1 MPESPTLRV
10 ITTLSLPARSLTS
23 PYPSSCSSRTPSSS
37 QSLFCSTAQPHL
49 ALPPPC
55 LTPYPHHIV
64 FRFPSPTP
72 RSFPPSSISPS
83 PSPSSSNSAHAYIS
97 SSFSLSPSSQ
107 SISSPLNLPSLHPE
121 KTTKRDGRDNGS
133 KGGMK
138 IGRDKYPSV
147 RFPFFSL
154 PSRFPIYRSSLI
166 SDAINKCQTRMLT
179 PSSHPPQTPLLIPQL
194 LGNSRPRH
202 TLLPPTLQM
211 STLHSPL
218 GTTTGRQTKNQSP
231 KQKGFASYLPLSP
244 TPLLRKRLGTPPQLM
259 NTTATLG
266 KELRTALEGENRR
279 ETKGPEA
286 KTAHLTV
293 QPHPQGE
300 ELGSSFSK
308 FDDRDGEGNGGVFG
322 LREGDGGKGGDATSS
337 TLDVKEEGEGRMRC
351 ERYERGEES
360 EGGNKTWNGN
370 LNSTE
375 HIYPSF
381 HSPAHL
387 LILPNPTASF
397 HLPPITKTTTILRPI
412 HLLPPPP

>member
-121 KTTKRDGRDNGS
+121 KTTQRDGRDNGS

-138 IGRDKYPSV
+138 IGRDKYPS
-147 RFPFFSL
+147 
-154 PSRFPIYRSSLI
+154 
-166 SDAINKCQTRMLT
+166 
-179 PSSHPPQTPLLIPQL
+179 TPLLIPQL

-244 TPLLRKRLGTPPQLM
+244 TPLLRKRL
-259 NTTATLG
+259 ATLG

-308 FDDRDGEGNGGVFG
+308 FDDRSGNRDGEGNGGVFG

>member
-121 KTTKRDGRDNGS
+121 KTSQRDGRDNGS

-147 RFPFFSL
+147 RFPFFFLTFTFPDL
-154 PSRFPIYRSSLI
+154 PLFPHLGRHKQMSNTDANSFISSSPDSTTHTPAFREQPPPSHPLTSHTSNVHSSL
-166 SDAINKCQTRMLT
+166 T
-179 PSSHPPQTPLLIPQL
+179 
-194 LGNSRPRH
+194 
-202 TLLPPTLQM
+202 
-211 STLHSPL
+211 
-218 GTTTGRQTKNQSP
+218 
-231 KQKGFASYLPLSP
+231 
-244 TPLLRKRLGTPPQLM
+244 
-259 NTTATLG
+259 
-266 KELRTALEGENRR
+266 
-279 ETKGPEA
+279 
-286 KTAHLTV
+286 
-293 QPHPQGE
+293 
-300 ELGSSFSK
+300 
-308 FDDRDGEGNGGVFG
+308 FG
-322 LREGDGGKGGDATSS
+322 
-337 TLDVKEEGEGRMRC
+337 
-351 ERYERGEES
+351 YYY
-360 EGGNKTWNGN
+360 W
-370 LNSTE
+370 
-375 HIYPSF
+375 
-381 HSPAHL
+381 
-387 LILPNPTASF
+387 
-397 HLPPITKTTTILRPI
+397 
-412 HLLPPPP
+412 